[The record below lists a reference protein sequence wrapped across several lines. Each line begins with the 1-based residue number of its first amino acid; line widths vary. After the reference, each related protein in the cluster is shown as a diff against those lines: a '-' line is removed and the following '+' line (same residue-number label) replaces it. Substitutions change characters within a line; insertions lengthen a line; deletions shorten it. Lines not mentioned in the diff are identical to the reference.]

1 MIVLLRSEEQLGN
14 IDLGDED
21 SRDILTM
28 LASFDLPA
36 YILNRK
42 TPHHRLWAQY
52 NLGLPGTEEESGLP
66 CSLVDLLAQLDD
78 PNTMDA
84 LFEWQ
89 VPEGNL
95 MQIYSWDATR
105 YAAIVRAL
113 EDFKAANELDTATS
127 LLSRG
132 ASLGDLVHS
141 LISLVQQCLLHAPAE
156 SNHFKQTLVFP
167 LVMAASQR
175 NHLSVQAKEFISCT
189 IQSLAVEGNYHLRQ
203 GVLKLIR
210 EHWANDADTIEET
223 ACRLDMELAMW

>member
-1 MIVLLRSEEQLGN
+1 MISLLRSEEQLGN

-21 SRDILTM
+21 SREVLIM

-42 TPHHRLWAQY
+42 TPHHRLWAEY
-52 NLGLPGTEEESGLP
+52 NLGLPGIEEESGLP

-89 VPEGNL
+89 VPEGDS

-105 YAAIVRAL
+105 YAAVVRAL
-113 EDFKAANELDTATS
+113 EDSKAARELDTATS

-132 ASLGDLVHS
+132 ASLSGVVNL
-141 LISLVQQCLLHAPAE
+141 LLSLVQQCLLHALPE
-156 SNHFKQTLVFP
+156 SNQFKQTLVFP

-175 NHLSVQAKEFISCT
+175 NHLSVQAKEFICCT
-189 IQSLAVEGNYHLRQ
+189 IESLAVEANYHLRQ
-203 GVLKLIR
+203 GVLRIIQ

-223 ACRLDMELAMW
+223 ARILDIELAMW